1 MNRQILYGIS
11 ALAIVL
17 ILAAGA
23 FLGVRLFSR
32 TNEVNVIAESEPG
45 LNNVEVEDVVEP
57 GSSPGRVIQSIAI
70 ENGGAP
76 VAIQTTILPAPEL
89 PDEPSAAFGVLVSR
103 EDDKLIVG
111 TGNIELDVDV
121 EVDPATGKETATFLP
136 STDGPQLEV
145 VLTADTIVYKDVTDL
160 SLQPGQESG
169 EREVVQAVRQV
180 GSNDDVTGSLEI
192 EVWGEKRGDRII
204 ATMLVYGPLG
214 GGAFE

>member
-180 GSNDDVTGSLEI
+180 DSNDDVTGSLEI